1 MNLQRVLIAAT
12 LVITTA
18 CSLTGPLKRDT
29 YTGQDLVG
37 DVDAELIIGVW
48 DVSPL
53 NPLDGQPQQRTRI
66 RYKQNG
72 RVIGKLHWPDDREAS
87 IGDMAFG
94 FNGNWHVDG
103 EYIVHADVR
112 MRELSGSEYG
122 DAISS
127 IVNNSQRSLA
137 SRANVH
143 MLTAELLLMVGTDGV
158 AMRYDRVH

>member
-1 MNLQRVLIAAT
+1 MNLQGVLTAAT

-18 CSLTGPLKRDT
+18 CSISGPPQRDT

-37 DVDAELIIGVW
+37 DVDAEQIIGVW

-53 NPLDGQPQQRTRI
+53 NPLEGQPQQRTRI

-72 RVIGKLHWPDDREAS
+72 RVIGKLQWPDDRETS
-87 IGDMAFG
+87 IGDMTFG

-112 MRELSGSEYG
+112 MREISGSAYG
-122 DAISS
+122 DIISS
-127 IVNNSQRSLA
+127 MTNNSQRNLA

-143 MLTAELLLMVGTDGV
+143 ELTADRVIMLGTDGV
-158 AMRYDRVH
+158 AMRYERIQ